1 MLVIEALQA
10 LAMKA
15 KDIGMISSFEVSA
28 DKLVVTHFQY
38 AGDTHFQKKKTK
50 YAGDTVSFSSAKS
63 EEVAT
68 LKRTLRCFHLS
79 TGLKINLSKS
89 MLVGVGCSGRGQAV
103 SG

>member
-38 AGDTHFQKKKTK
+38 AGDTHFQKKK
-50 YAGDTVSFSSAKS
+50 
-63 EEVAT
+63 
-68 LKRTLRCFHLS
+68 
-79 TGLKINLSKS
+79 KICGRYRLIQFCEKWR
-89 MLVGVGCSGRGQAV
+89 GCNIEKDLEMFPLIHGFED
-103 SG
+103 